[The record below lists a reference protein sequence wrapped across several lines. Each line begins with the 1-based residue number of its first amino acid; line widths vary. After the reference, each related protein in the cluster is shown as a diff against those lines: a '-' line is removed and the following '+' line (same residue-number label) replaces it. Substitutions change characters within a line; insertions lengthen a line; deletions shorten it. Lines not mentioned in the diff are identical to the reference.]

1 MLIVLNSLRYISAFN
16 LALPPHSSLPLL
28 FVSVVVAWILS
39 TDYSWPGLQHLP
51 AMRVLLQVHSTIG
64 FPSVEALIHPPKQPS
79 FFDAVMLDFVL
90 RKKSKNALILFS
102 SEQSNSHYQCQ
113 NLRNLN
119 S

>member
-64 FPSVEALIHPPKQPS
+64 FPLVEALIHPKQPS